1 MRNDGYL
8 PLDQY
13 GALGDGRSI
22 ALSGADGSIDWWCVP
37 NLDSRPLF
45 DRLLDPEEGGR
56 FVVSPDGPFT
66 VERRYLPDSNVLET
80 IFTTPGGRAKLTESM
95 NSGTAGRLPWVEL
108 ARRIEGLDGAV
119 RFVFEMRPGR
129 RANGASPYQSQIGEH
144 AVFHVDRVLGL
155 FLHSPGVTVERNDE
169 SVTGWLTV
177 GPGQREVIAI
187 VAGEDEPLVVPQI
200 RDIDDRIDVSDAEW
214 RQWSERID
222 YDGDQRPAFIR
233 SVLALKLLL
242 YSPTGAIAAAATTS
256 VPEGIGGKK
265 NYDYRY
271 AWVRDAGYTIK
282 AFLAAGAQ
290 AEAKAAFTWLLK
302 RLGEHGP
309 RVCYTLDGAL
319 VPELSEIDVPGYRG
333 STPVQVG
340 NAATDQD
347 QHGVYGDIFETAA
360 RFVSCG
366 NILDASSA
374 ELLSHLADR
383 CADIWRKKD
392 AGIWE
397 LEETQ
402 HYTMSKISC
411 WQALARAV
419 ELADQGQLP
428 TTCRDRWARERDRVA
443 LWIEEECW
451 SEDKQA
457 FVFYPGSDKLDAS
470 LALAVRFGFDG
481 RERLEATLD
490 AIDRE
495 LGAGPYHYRY
505 SDVSSEEGC
514 FLACTFWM
522 IEARAL
528 LGQRDRAEAALAAI
542 TKALDRGVGIMTE
555 MADPKTGMFL
565 GNLPQG
571 LSHLAHV
578 MALDVLSAQDAC

>member
-8 PLDQY
+8 PLDKY

-37 NLDSRPLF
+37 NLDSQPLF
-45 DRLLDPEEGGR
+45 DRLLDAEEGGR

-80 IFTTPGGRAKLTESM
+80 TFSTAGGRAKLTESM

-144 AVFHVDRVLGL
+144 PVFHVDRVLGL

-169 SVTGWLTV
+169 SVTGSLTV

-200 RDIDDRIDVSDAEW
+200 GDIDDRIDVSDAEW

-397 LEETQ
+397 LEESQ

-443 LWIEEECW
+443 QWIEEECW

-457 FVFYPGSDKLDAS
+457 FVFYPGSDKLDA
-470 LALAVRFGFDG
+470 
-481 RERLEATLD
+481 
-490 AIDRE
+490 
-495 LGAGPYHYRY
+495 
-505 SDVSSEEGC
+505 
-514 FLACTFWM
+514 
-522 IEARAL
+522 
-528 LGQRDRAEAALAAI
+528 
-542 TKALDRGVGIMTE
+542 
-555 MADPKTGMFL
+555 
-565 GNLPQG
+565 
-571 LSHLAHV
+571 
-578 MALDVLSAQDAC
+578 